1 LRDKREQGKVKRIL
15 LVEDHTA
22 FREAMATYLERDSD
36 FEVAAQ
42 ADSLAE
48 ARAIA
53 SAEFDVAIIDIY
65 LPDGNGLDLVRQ
77 LREEAPHIKT
87 LVLTGSVD
95 PNAEGLSR
103 EAGVDEVLFK
113 SGPPSAISTSTRV
126 APASKAFSESS
137 LTTEAGRSTTSP
149 AATCCATRGS
159 STATLPK
166 N

>member
-1 LRDKREQGKVKRIL
+1 MKRIL

-22 FREAMATYLERDSD
+22 FREAMATYLEKDSD

-42 ADSLAE
+42 AGSLAE

-65 LPDGNGLDLVRQ
+65 LPDGNGLNLVRQ
-77 LREEAPHIKT
+77 LRQEVPHIKT

-113 SGPPSAISTSTRV
+113 SAGIGDHRDD
-126 APASKAFSESS
+126 KAH
-137 LTTEAGRSTTSP
+137 
-149 AATCCATRGS
+149 
-159 STATLPK
+159 
-166 N
+166 

>member
-1 LRDKREQGKVKRIL
+1 MKRIL

-42 ADSLAE
+42 VGSLTE

-77 LREEAPHIKT
+77 LRDDAPHIKT

-95 PNAEGLSR
+95 PNAEGMSR
-103 EAGVDEVLFK
+103 EAGVDEVVFK
-113 SGPPSAISTSTRV
+113 SAGIMEIADAIRRIS
-126 APASKAFSESS
+126 
-137 LTTEAGRSTTSP
+137 
-149 AATCCATRGS
+149 
-159 STATLPK
+159 
-166 N
+166 

>member
-1 LRDKREQGKVKRIL
+1 MKRIL

-42 ADSLAE
+42 VGSLTE

-77 LREEAPHIKT
+77 LREDAPHIKT

-95 PNAEGLSR
+95 PNAEGMST
-103 EAGVDEVLFK
+103 EAGVDEVVFK
-113 SGPPSAISTSTRV
+113 SAGIMEIADAIRRIS
-126 APASKAFSESS
+126 
-137 LTTEAGRSTTSP
+137 
-149 AATCCATRGS
+149 
-159 STATLPK
+159 
-166 N
+166 